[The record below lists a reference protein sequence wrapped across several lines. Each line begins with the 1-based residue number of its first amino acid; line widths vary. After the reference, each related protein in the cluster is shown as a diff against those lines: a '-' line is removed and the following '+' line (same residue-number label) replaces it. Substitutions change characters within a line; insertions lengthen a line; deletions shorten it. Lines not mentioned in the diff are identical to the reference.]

1 MSQVS
6 HLICAIKTE
15 TLVSLSPALPG
26 SCLHSFGC
34 EERGAVLELTRGP
47 FPVLDGFYSF
57 VSYSSVKYLKK
68 HTLASELSSNF
79 DMAAF

>member
-57 VSYSSVKYLKK
+57 VLLFCKVLKK
-68 HTLASELSSNF
+68 THVGIGAKF
-79 DMAAF
+79 KF